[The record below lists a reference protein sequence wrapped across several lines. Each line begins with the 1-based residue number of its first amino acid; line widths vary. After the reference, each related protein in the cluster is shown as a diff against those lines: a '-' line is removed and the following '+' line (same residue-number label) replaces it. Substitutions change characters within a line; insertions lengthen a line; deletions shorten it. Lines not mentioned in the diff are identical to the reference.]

1 MKVTN
6 LSPSNKT
13 SESSNELFSERERS
27 SLTVLLYAIIDMRKN
42 LLVLKLL
49 SYLAG
54 IFLRMKFLF
63 FQKDSGLFLLLNIS
77 TKLK

>member
-6 LSPSNKT
+6 LSPSNIT
-13 SESSNELFSERERS
+13 SKSSNELFSKREVQLNS
-27 SLTVLLYAIIDMRKN
+27 TTMRNNRYEGN
-42 LLVLKLL
+42 LLVLTLL

-54 IFLRMKFLF
+54 IFLRMKSLF
-63 FQKDSGLFLLLNIS
+63 FQKDSNLFLLLNIS

>member
-6 LSPSNKT
+6 LSPSNIT
-13 SESSNELFSERERS
+13 SKSSNELFSKREVQLNS
-27 SLTVLLYAIIDMRKN
+27 TTMRNNRYEGN
-42 LLVLKLL
+42 LLVLTLL

-63 FQKDSGLFLLLNIS
+63 FQKDSNLFLLLNIS